1 MPKYSNIVSMYIID
15 TIAAAA
21 AAIAT
26 TTTAVAIATTTTAT
40 STTATAAGAA
50 ADSVDDNRESRKN
63 FFHCII

>member
-15 TIAAAA
+15 TIAAA